1 VTEAEARK
9 AGFEL
14 EDFAEPPFEIWPDNA
29 PAWRLFCQ
37 VSTQWRT
44 SGMGAYIGL
53 DYGPLFELM
62 TRQGL
67 QGQDWQDMFDD
78 IQTLEAAALEQIRK
92 NHEETP

>member
-1 VTEAEARK
+1 MTESEARQ

-14 EDFAEPPFEIWPDNA
+14 EDFAEPPVEIWPENE
-29 PAWRLFCQ
+29 PPWRLFCA
-37 VSTQWRT
+37 VGTQWRT
-44 SGMGAYIGL
+44 SGMGGYIGL

-67 QGQDWQDMFDD
+67 SGQEWQDMFDD

-92 NHEETP
+92 NHEEPT